1 MADVTEPTKPP
12 LVAHLHA
19 CRVRYSGRA
28 SAKQT
33 GGSLLVIVK
42 GDGSV
47 ILHDPAAGVKPHF
60 YNPAGKARTWQ
71 RGGRL
76 HVEAESTTGEALK
89 VSGRV
94 GALTLLRPDE
104 PAARA
109 PRRRVEGTER
119 DLVQW
124 IREHTS
130 DLGILQAESGREE
143 RRVGGRVDL
152 RFGDLV
158 VEAKRRGD
166 VVAFDQ
172 AQRYLRDKDIRRV
185 AIVCATASGTLRDL
199 CDRTRKVDLIELGE
213 EVGL

>member
-1 MADVTEPTKPP
+1 M
-12 LVAHLHA
+12 HA
-19 CRVRYSGRA
+19 CRVQYAGRA
-28 SAKQT
+28 KARQT

-42 GDGSV
+42 ADGSA

-60 YNPAGKARTWQ
+60 YNPAGKAWTWR
-71 RGGRL
+71 RGERL
-76 HVEAESTTGEALK
+76 HVEAESSKGEALK
-89 VSGRV
+89 VSGRL

-104 PAARA
+104 PAPRT

-119 DLVQW
+119 DLIRW
-124 IREHTS
+124 IREHPLE
-130 DLGILQAESGREE
+130 LGIKVAESGREE

-172 AQRYLRDKDIRRV
+172 AQRYLRDGGIRRV
-185 AIVCATASGTLRDL
+185 AIVCASASDTLRGL
-199 CDRTRKVDLIELGE
+199 CKRTRKVELGD
-213 EVGL
+213 EVI